1 MMNVLYTCDDNY
13 VWLMGISM
21 LSLFEN
27 NKDLDAISVYLLG
40 ERISEENKSKLK
52 DIADKYKRE
61 CIIIE
66 MPELDI
72 PQSLVSKRWPKSAF
86 SRLYAANIL
95 PDNLDSILYLDCD
108 TVIMG
113 SLSYMDK
120 LNNSDCVIYGVRDCI
135 GEFYR
140 KNIGLNRKSLYVNAG
155 VLLMNLEK
163 MRKINISQIIDSF
176 LSEYGQLIH
185 YADQDVLNGIFKG
198 EFGVLPAEY
207 DVMTLEYMYSYDNIL
222 RLRDPINFYSKDEI
236 EKAVNNPVI
245 VHFTTCMLNVRP
257 WFKNTNHPKA
267 AEFLHYKDMSPW
279 KEIEAKEYVSNGGVK
294 DKVFKILGLLP
305 EKTETMMLGLIH
317 SKLYPFV
324 ISKKT
329 KKH

>member
-1 MMNVLYTCDDNY
+1 MNVLYTCDDNY

-185 YADQDVLNGIFKG
+185 YADQDVLN
-198 EFGVLPAEY
+198 V
-207 DVMTLEYMYSYDNIL
+207 S
-222 RLRDPINFYSKDEI
+222 
-236 EKAVNNPVI
+236 
-245 VHFTTCMLNVRP
+245 
-257 WFKNTNHPKA
+257 
-267 AEFLHYKDMSPW
+267 
-279 KEIEAKEYVSNGGVK
+279 AK
-294 DKVFKILGLLP
+294 
-305 EKTETMMLGLIH
+305 
-317 SKLYPFV
+317 
-324 ISKKT
+324 
-329 KKH
+329 